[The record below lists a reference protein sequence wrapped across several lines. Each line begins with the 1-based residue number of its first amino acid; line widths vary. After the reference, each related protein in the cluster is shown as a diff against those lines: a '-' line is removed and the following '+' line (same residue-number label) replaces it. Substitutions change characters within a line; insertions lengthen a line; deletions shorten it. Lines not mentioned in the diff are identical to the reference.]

1 MCDEKEKR
9 HPEFVGW
16 DSIIKGWIEMKDTLR
31 FNAKEVIQAL
41 HERGIET
48 VLLSGDSIA
57 VTKSIAE
64 TVQMRQY
71 FGELLPKDKIEKIET
86 LKKSGTTI
94 MVGDGINDAPSLA
107 ASDVG
112 ITLASATDIAKESA
126 HVTIVGDHLD
136 KIPWI
141 IDYAKKTLKVI
152 RWNLFWAFGYNGIR
166 IVLAAAGLLQPVIA
180 ALAMIISSLVIIVT
194 SRRLRE

>member
-1 MCDEKEKR
+1 M
-9 HPEFVGW
+9 
-16 DSIIKGWIEMKDTLR
+16 
-31 FNAKEVIQAL
+31 
-41 HERGIET
+41 ET
-48 VLLSGDSIA
+48 VLLSGDSIV
-57 VTKSIAE
+57 VTKSIADA
-64 TVQMRQY
+64 VMMRQH
-71 FGELLPKDKIEKIET
+71 FGELLPKDKIDKIET

-107 ASDVG
+107 AADVG

-136 KIPWI
+136 KIPWM
-141 IDYAKKTLKVI
+141 IDYSKKTLSVI
-152 RWNLFWAFGYNGIR
+152 RWNLFWAFGYNGIG

-180 ALAMIISSLVIIVT
+180 ALAMIISSLVIIMN

>member
-1 MCDEKEKR
+1 MCDEMEKR

-16 DSIIKGWIEMKDTLR
+16 DSIVHRWIEMKDTLR
-31 FNAKEVIQAL
+31 LNAKEVIQVL
-41 HERGIET
+41 HERGMET

-86 LKKSGTTI
+86 LKKSGPTI

-107 ASDVG
+107 AADVG

-141 IDYAKKTLKVI
+141 IDY
-152 RWNLFWAFGYNGIR
+152 
-166 IVLAAAGLLQPVIA
+166 
-180 ALAMIISSLVIIVT
+180 S
-194 SRRLRE
+194 

>member
-1 MCDEKEKR
+1 MCDEMEKH

-16 DSIIKGWIEMKDTLR
+16 DSIVHRWIEMKDTLR
-31 FNAKEVIQAL
+31 LNAKEVIREL

-94 MVGDGINDAPSLA
+94 MIGDGINDAPSLA
-107 ASDVG
+107 ASDVDRK
-112 ITLASATDIAKESA
+112 S
-126 HVTIVGDHLD
+126 VG
-136 KIPWI
+136 
-141 IDYAKKTLKVI
+141 
-152 RWNLFWAFGYNGIR
+152 
-166 IVLAAAGLLQPVIA
+166 
-180 ALAMIISSLVIIVT
+180 
-194 SRRLRE
+194 